1 MAVEEK
7 AAPSLVAC
15 AHLLHRLAAG
25 PTPKHPRSTST
36 MAPSSN
42 GRSPPPGVLLACVA
56 VPAPQQLIAMG
67 CVPPASPPGLRKR
80 PTSLRRA
87 NGVLLGGTQKQPL
100 DLQVEMKVYGVVV
113 STNYKIKDVAER
125 SGFSAATLRYYEEI
139 GLLPE
144 STRTPAGYRMYDDR
158 TLRRLAFISRAKH
171 LGCSLDEI
179 ADLTVVWDGGRCGPV
194 QDRLRTVVADKIASA
209 QQQIVE
215 LMTLTSDLQ
224 QAAATLETHRPDGP
238 CDDRCGCVNDT
249 SMIDTAQLVTL
260 GTKPEGVA
268 GEMSTACT
276 LGSQAMQ
283 SRLDEWQRLLE
294 HVEDR
299 EAIEGGLRATLAPAT
314 PLTELTRLIAA
325 EQECCQFL
333 AFAITIDSRGVA
345 LEVRSPLDALPVL
358 HSLLGRPT

>member
-1 MAVEEK
+1 M
-7 AAPSLVAC
+7 
-15 AHLLHRLAAG
+15 
-25 PTPKHPRSTST
+25 
-36 MAPSSN
+36 
-42 GRSPPPGVLLACVA
+42 
-56 VPAPQQLIAMG
+56 
-67 CVPPASPPGLRKR
+67 
-80 PTSLRRA
+80 
-87 NGVLLGGTQKQPL
+87 LLGGTQKQPL

-144 STRTPAGYRMYDDR
+144 STRTPAGYRMYDEH

-238 CDDRCGCVNDT
+238 CDDRCGCVNDA

-358 HSLLGRPT
+358 HSLFGRPT